1 MITIQSGKMIIPERE
16 RFIGFAGDNNASQK
30 QFQIL
35 DISDETFIYRLYLT
49 FDDGTCNYF
58 LLEKSVGESS
68 TTLTWNIVEEHIFK
82 SGVVKAQIKA
92 ISSDGEIYHTDSD
105 YFIVLPSA
113 EETEFFANK
122 QNSEFLRYER
132 FLNTILD
139 NIEITQ
145 QSLPYIGDDGYWYVY
160 DADEGRY
167 IKTDFTAC
175 CDDERHIIRVDGEM
189 SSTSDN
195 PVKNKTVKSY
205 VDYTRS
211 NLVEKTRK
219 IANLPLS
226 SDITVQQLITALG
239 VSNVYQ
245 GTATYPSETNHI
257 NGDGYLNVI
266 TNDFF
271 VFYSSNE
278 AGQKWVKI
286 NGSSI
291 NIDTG
296 LNHSDSDEYVLSER
310 ALVQNFTRLTF
321 AQAEPIGEGDEG
333 VKGELRWVTSTQ
345 KLFICIESS
354 IDASL
359 WEEIPTSE
367 AITTLLQNY
376 VSKSKIK
383 SSYSTAQD
391 DVYGATYINT
401 ELGKKLNQSNV
412 KVNYYTEPGAV
423 YDVTY
428 MNSALSNYIPKI
440 TNPGG
445 SVGNGRLVVTKSDG
459 TLDITGTAA
468 SSLARKTD
476 VPNVKSVYSE
486 TSGEVY
492 DVIYINSLCERIE
505 QLEQQV
511 SGAA

>member
-1 MITIQSGKMIIPERE
+1 MITIQSGKMTIPERE
-16 RFIGFAGDNNASQK
+16 RFIGFAGDNNVSQK
-30 QFQIL
+30 QFHIL

-68 TTLTWNIVEEHIFK
+68 TTLTWNILEEHIFK

-92 ISSDGEIYHTDSD
+92 ISSDGEIYHTGTDF
-105 YFIVLPSA
+105 FIVLPSA
-113 EETEFFANK
+113 EETEYFANK
-122 QNSEFLRYER
+122 ENSEFLHYER

-160 DADEGRY
+160 DANEGRY

-205 VDYTRS
+205 VDSTRAH
-211 NLVEKTRK
+211 LVEKTRK
-219 IANLPLS
+219 VANLPLS

-239 VSNVYQ
+239 VSTVYK

-266 TNDFF
+266 THDFF
-271 VFYSSNE
+271 VFYSANE

-286 NGSSI
+286 NGGGSSI

-296 LNHSDSDEYVLSER
+296 LNHTDSDDYVLSEKATNDNYVNKTQYATAVLAGVVKVLPSNGIAMGTGTEADRIKVSR
-310 ALVQNFTRLTF
+310 ASDSDISAKTSSYKPIVPSNLDFAVKEGIINNSISLTSEENIAALSWLGAMRLIKTVNTTEQF
-321 AQAEPIGEGDEG
+321 INTPVGQI
-333 VKGELRWVTSTQ
+333 VKGGNLIYYIRTEDATQ
-345 KLFICIESS
+345 KPKIILDTYVKSAYS
-354 IDASL
+354 A
-359 WEEIPTSE
+359 TSGD
-367 AITTLLQNY
+367 I
-376 VSKSKIK
+376 
-383 SSYSTAQD
+383 
-391 DVYGATYINT
+391 
-401 ELGKKLNQSNV
+401 
-412 KVNYYTEPGAV
+412 

-428 MNSALSNYIPKI
+428 
-440 TNPGG
+440 
-445 SVGNGRLVVTKSDG
+445 
-459 TLDITGTAA
+459 
-468 SSLARKTD
+468 
-476 VPNVKSVYSE
+476 
-486 TSGEVY
+486 
-492 DVIYINSLCERIE
+492 INSLVNRIE

-511 SGAA
+511 SGTA